1 MVGTQYRCL
10 GVSYDHVSLG
20 SYCMVY
26 YNYNTEVYYNN
37 QGQISQKRYYENNK
51 LTATEQYTDEVLKL
65 RTVITYDDQ
74 WREYTKI
81 TTYYDENGN
90 VTSKIGYYYTY
101 DETGKGT
108 THNGFLD
115 E

>member
-1 MVGTQYRCL
+1 MEYVEGITLKTYIEKKGQL
-10 GVSYDHVSLG
+10 
-20 SYCMVY
+20 
-26 YNYNTEVYYNN
+26 NYKEA
-37 QGQISQKRYYENNK
+37 ISIAIQVARGIEAAHNNK
-51 LTATEQYTDEVLKL
+51 LAATEQYTDEVLKL

-101 DETGKGT
+101 DESGERT